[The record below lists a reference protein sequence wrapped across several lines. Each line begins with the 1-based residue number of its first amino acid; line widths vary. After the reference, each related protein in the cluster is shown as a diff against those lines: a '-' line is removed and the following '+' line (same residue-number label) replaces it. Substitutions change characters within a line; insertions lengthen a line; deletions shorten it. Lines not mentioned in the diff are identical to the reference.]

1 MSGRF
6 AALIAV
12 LGARCRSDI
21 NAITGV
27 HRRGTARLRN
37 LQARHL
43 RRGRVPTRNET
54 DVKGFRARRV
64 VVEAIRF
71 LRCGRAWIVVVCVA
85 LEKDDCVPRLNVAWS
100 CSHAPLDL
108 SVLLKRARQHSRR
121 ALFRRQFGQR
131 GLTKTPEVGDEQWCH
146 IAVPLQESCAAPPG
160 Q

>member
-1 MSGRF
+1 MSSRF

-12 LGARCRSDI
+12 LGARRRSDI

-71 LRCGRAWIVVVCVA
+71 LRCARAWIVVVYVA
-85 LEKDDCVPRLNVAWS
+85 LEKDDCGPPVECRLV
-100 CSHAPLDL
+100 
-108 SVLLKRARQHSRR
+108 VLARAAGS
-121 ALFRRQFGQR
+121 F
-131 GLTKTPEVGDEQWCH
+131 
-146 IAVPLQESCAAPPG
+146 
-160 Q
+160 